1 MLNVTDGFKEA
12 IIGVSRRMLAKAVVE
27 IVDPDITYGE
37 STGSGAAPWSKPAQ
51 LHDKTL
57 ALSPRYGTLEPGRWP
72 LDGTVVLLPDDP
84 TTATGQTAH
93 AGDVLCGEDGV
104 FSTEVYAEQPFANVS
119 ILQALS
125 VYFSTDPIDGIPVD
139 FRISVLSG
147 EQEIFTKEYTGNT
160 AYSVTLTDFT
170 VYDPTAIRVYVTKWS
185 IGRRRIRIVDII
197 PGLFEEWD
205 LSSIVSLDIQMRG
218 NFADL
223 ALPYGT
229 CTLRIKNTD
238 RRFEPYIRSGIFRSI
253 EERQSIPISMGPVLS
268 DGSVEFAPVGVFFQR
283 SGGWNVGKHDMHID
297 WNLVDICGLLA
308 DRDFVIPATLPTTLS
323 GWFQC
328 FAEQLGENFT
338 NMWHVD
344 PDYIDLP
351 VTVNDAAHL
360 QNRKCGALIRFACMA
375 TGTWPRAD
383 QATGKLT
390 AEPLWSQGS
399 KITLAQMYEYPTK
412 KANDQLATLTFKLYD
427 GTESGT
433 LAVISGN
440 STSSSKNLSIDN
452 PFIHTAEAAQTAARQ
467 ILSQYGGIKIEAVSR
482 GNPAAEIGDVDTIW
496 INQSEAKTGR
506 MMERSLSIVNG
517 VLKNNRNVW
526 LQADGSFLFQNRQVL
541 TGSGTFHIPAGV
553 TEIRLLIVGGGQ
565 GGSRGQN
572 GFFKTG
578 NIPGSG
584 VSSGNGAQGID
595 GHGGYVWSGVVNVNP
610 DTDYAYSCGVGGAK
624 SNTYGTPGEEG
635 GHTTF
640 GVYSTA
646 NGAVYSPSYT
656 DLASGS
662 AYGRTGVKK
671 PLDGTGDGGAGGEGG
686 EAGQGYWKE
695 KYWTQSDVDAG
706 KHPGASLNGKPV
718 ASGTPGSTS
727 IVGKQKGW
735 DFVVVK
741 EPGEGKPGVDGADGV
756 VVIYWDKEAEA

>member
-12 IIGVSRRMLAKAVVE
+12 MIGVSRKMLAKAVVS
-27 IVDPDITYGE
+27 IIDPDITYGE
-37 STGSGAAPWSKPAQ
+37 SNGSGSAPWSNPRQ

-72 LDGTVVLLPDDP
+72 LDGTVMLLPDDP
-84 TTATGQTAH
+84 ATATGQIAH
-93 AGDVLCGEDGV
+93 VGDVLCDKEGV
-104 FSTEVYAEQPFANVS
+104 FRDEVYAEQPFANVS

-147 EQEIFTKEYTGNT
+147 EQEIYTKEYTGNT
-160 AYSVTLTDFT
+160 AFSVSLTDFT
-170 VYDPTAIRVYVTKWS
+170 VYDPTAIRVYVTRWS
-185 IGRRRIRIVDII
+185 LGRRRIRIVDII
-197 PGLFEEWD
+197 PGLYEEWD

-223 ALPYGT
+223 ALPYNT

-253 EERQSIPISMGPVLS
+253 EERQSIPVSMGPVLP

-308 DRDFVIPATLPTTLS
+308 DRDFVVPATLPTTLA

-328 FAEQLGENFT
+328 FAEQLGSNFSE
-338 NMWHVD
+338 MWHVD
-344 PDYIDLP
+344 PNYADLP
-351 VTVNDAAHL
+351 VAVNDRAHL

-375 TGTWPRAD
+375 TGTWPRSD

-427 GTESGT
+427 GTDTGT

-496 INQSEAKTGR
+496 INQGEAKTGR
-506 MMERSLSIVNG
+506 MMERSLSIING

-526 LQADGSFLFQNRQVL
+526 LQADGSFLYESMVVL
-541 TGSGTFHIPAGV
+541 TGSGTWIPPAGV
-553 TEIRLLIVGGGQ
+553 TEIRYIMGQ
-565 GGSRGQN
+565 
-572 GFFKTG
+572 
-578 NIPGSG
+578 
-584 VSSGNGAQGID
+584 GAQGSTAGQD
-595 GHGGYVWSGVVNVNP
+595 GSTYSYGSGFEETPPFKAN
-610 DTDYAYSCGVGGAK
+610 D
-624 SNTYGTPGEEG
+624 GTPGKPGRILSGTATINEG
-635 GHTTF
+635 AGIAYYCGKGSEAGAYGETVPEGEDTTF
-640 GVYSTA
+640 GVRTTA
-646 NGAVYSPSYT
+646 NGTIYPNGFT
-656 DLASGS
+656 DIASGS
-662 AYGRTGVKK
+662 AYGRAGVVK
-671 PLDGTGDGGAGGEGG
+671 PLDGTSDGPGVSSGGWNEVYRYSGSETIFDENG
-686 EAGQGYWKE
+686 NPIGTKE
-695 KYWTQSDVDAG
+695 NFDKISSKT
-706 KHPGASLNGKPV
+706 K
-718 ASGTPGSTS
+718 GTPG
-727 IVGKQKGW
+727 
-735 DFVVVK
+735 VK
-741 EPGEGKPGVDGADGV
+741 GADGFIA
-756 VVIYWDKEAEA
+756 IYWDKEAET

>member
-12 IIGVSRRMLAKAVVE
+12 IIGVSRKMLAKAVVS
-27 IVDPDITYGE
+27 IIDPDITYGE
-37 STGSGAAPWSKPAQ
+37 SSGSGAAPWSKPEQ

-57 ALSPRYGTLEPGRWP
+57 ALAPRYGTLEPGRWP

-84 TTATGQTAH
+84 ATATGQTAH
-93 AGDVLCGEDGV
+93 AGDVLCGEDGT

-147 EQEIFTKEYTGNT
+147 EQEIFTQEYTGNT
-160 AYSVTLTDFT
+160 ATSVTLTDFT

-223 ALPYGT
+223 ALPYCT

-283 SGGWNVGKHDMHID
+283 SGGWNVGKHDMHVD

-308 DRDFVIPATLPTTLS
+308 DRDFAIPDTLPTTL
-323 GWFQC
+323 GEWFQC

-383 QATGKLT
+383 QETGKLT

-526 LQADGSFLFQNRQVL
+526 LQADGSFLFEVRTVL

-553 TEIRLLIVGGGQ
+553 SEIRLVIVSGGQ
-565 GGSRGQN
+565 GGSRGED
-572 GFFKTG
+572 GYVGGSG
-578 NIPGSG
+578 NLPGSG
-584 VSSGNGAQGID
+584 VSSSEGEQGID
-595 GHGGYVWSGVVNVNP
+595 GHGGYIWSGVINVNP
-610 DTDYAYSCGVGGAK
+610 DTDYDYSCGQGGAK
-624 SNTYGTPGEEG
+624 SDAYGVAGEEG

-640 GVYSTA
+640 GVYSTE
-646 NGAVYSPSYT
+646 NGQIYEPSFT

-662 AYGRTGVKK
+662 AYGRPGVKK
-671 PLDGTGDGGAGGEGG
+671 PMDGTGDGGAGGQGG
-686 EAGQGYWKE
+686 EAGIGYWKA
-695 KYWTQSDVDAG
+695 KYKWYENE
-706 KHPGASLNGKPV
+706 NGEWVPDYNWQ
-718 ASGTPGSTS
+718 T
-727 IVGKQKGW
+727 GW
-735 DFVVVK
+735 DFIVVK
-741 EPGEGKPGVDGADGV
+741 QPGPGQPGVDGADGV
-756 VVIYWDKEAEA
+756 VVIYWDKEAET